1 MMHLDQAQVLSNQA
15 VGPDLYEMEIKSP
28 LIAAQCQPGQ
38 FIHIR
43 PGQEYDPLLRRPLS
57 LYDVDAAAGTI
68 YFLYKVV
75 GRGTELLT
83 RVQAG
88 SRVDVMG
95 PMGRGFTLPG
105 TGSRC
110 LLVGGGVGMAPLVF
124 LARRLVQIGCEAV
137 VLYGAATQSGLGA
150 YSRIAS
156 LQVDCAAATDDGSA
170 YYNGNV
176 IDMLTG
182 PGGLWL
188 DPARTDFIYTCGPEP
203 MMAAVAGFA
212 REAGIPGEV
221 SLEEYMACG
230 VGACLGCARKLKPD
244 AAEYVKV
251 CKDGPVFGMDEV
263 AL

>member
-15 VGPDLYEMEIKSP
+15 VGPDLYEMDIKSP
-28 LIAAQCQPGQ
+28 LIAAECQPGQ
-38 FIHIR
+38 FLHIR
-43 PGQEYDPLLRRPLS
+43 PGLEHDPLLRRPLS
-57 LYDVDAAAGTI
+57 LYDVDASDGTI
-68 YFLYKVV
+68 SFLYKVV
-75 GRGTELLT
+75 GRGTEILT

-95 PMGRGFTLPG
+95 PMGSGFTLPEP
-105 TGSRC
+105 GSRA

-124 LARRLVQIGCEAV
+124 LARRLVQIGCEV
-137 VLYGAATQSGLGA
+137 VILYGAATKSGLGA
-150 YSRIAS
+150 YKRIAS
-156 LQVDCAAATDDGSA
+156 LDVDCAAATDDGSA

-176 IDMLTG
+176 IDMLTSPAG
-182 PGGLWL
+182 TRL
-188 DPARTDFIYTCGPEP
+188 DPTRTDFIYACGPEA

-212 REAGIPGEV
+212 RKAGIPGEV

-244 AAEYVKV
+244 DAEYVKV